1 MTTRTAF
8 LGPAFTF
15 SERAAKALRPDDELV
30 PCDTISDAIVM
41 LARGKTNFAVAA
53 LENSAAGYV
62 DAAMTALLDQKRALI
77 VHGEHVEPIHFTLY
91 RREDDPAPL
100 TLVVSDVMGLKQCQR
115 WIEAEGV
122 NAAPEPSNG
131 HAFLRMRD
139 GGEVGIGALGAPG
152 IEAPGIRAVAK
163 NVQDEDVHFTRFVL
177 LAREGAGE
185 RTTRALLRADDAA
198 VTDLAPVLSA
208 PCGHGL
214 VEAGWDPPGAELA
227 ALDRAARRVLL
238 IWAGA

>member
-15 SERAAKALRPDDELV
+15 SERAAKALRPGDELV
-30 PCDTISDAIVM
+30 PCDTVGDAIGM
-41 LARGKTNFAVAA
+41 LVRGKANFAVVA

-62 DAAMTALLDQKRALI
+62 EAALNALAAQDHGLV

-91 RREDDPAPL
+91 RRENDSAPL
-100 TLVVSDVMGLKQCQR
+100 TLVVSDVMGLKQCRR

-122 NAAPEPSNG
+122 AEAPEPSNG

-139 GGEVGIGALGAPG
+139 GGEAGIGALGAPG
-152 IEAPGIRAVAK
+152 IETPGVRAAAK
-163 NVQDEDVHFTRFVL
+163 DVQDEGVHFTRFVL
-177 LAREGAGE
+177 LARDGEGL

-198 VTDLAPVLSA
+198 VTDLAPTRSA
-208 PCGHGL
+208 PCGDGI
-214 VEAGWDPPGAELA
+214 VEAGWEAPGVEIA
-227 ALDRAARRVLL
+227 ALNRVARGVLL